1 VTSTSLV
8 GRIVVLQQITA
19 LCVIAAFAIS
29 SLVLTRHVL
38 VKQQRA
44 AVAAA
49 AVRSGHEFDEEM
61 GELGVPTAAAAKA
74 LEEGAAAG
82 VRVEI
87 RDSRGALIG
96 AAGRVPSER
105 ERTTIH
111 GKDRAEYAAVG
122 GAKVLVMRTGTTL
135 IDELSALAWA
145 LLLSALPILL
155 ATFLLGRE
163 LVRRAMRPLSAMA
176 RRAEAI
182 EVEGSGTLGPA
193 SGLEEI
199 DRLGGAFGR
208 LLERLRGAVRAE
220 RRFTADASH
229 ELRTP
234 LTAISGELEMA
245 TARARG
251 QSELADGLGRA
262 RSQVGAMRELVEALL
277 LLRLSDEGAE
287 QDAFEWVNLGD
298 VVRDTT
304 ATLRERCPARSRDIE
319 IDAPD
324 EVLVRGNPALLAAG
338 VRNLLDNAL
347 KFTQQSQRVRVA
359 VTADDTAGRITVDD
373 AGAGVP
379 VPERERVF
387 DSFFR
392 GAEARADRP
401 GFGLGLP
408 ILRRVARVHGGDVT
422 LADSPLGGAR
432 FELWIPLA
440 ADTEHGAVP
449 SRQVAAAPD
458 VVRAVDDSP
467 PSRVAM
473 RGR

>member
-1 VTSTSLV
+1 MKSTSLV

-38 VKQQRA
+38 VKQQRT
-44 AVAAA
+44 AVADT
-49 AVRSGHEFDEEM
+49 AVRTGHEFDEEM
-61 GELGVPTAAAAKA
+61 GELAVPSAAAAKA

-87 RDSRGALIG
+87 RDSRGTLIG
-96 AAGRVPSER
+96 ASGRVPSDR
-105 ERTTIH
+105 ERASVH
-111 GKDRAEYAAVG
+111 GKDRAQYAAVG
-122 GAKVLVMRTGTTL
+122 GATVVVMRTGTTL

-145 LLLSALPILL
+145 LALSALPILL

-176 RRAEAI
+176 RRAESI
-182 EVEGSGTLGPA
+182 EVEGGPGLGPP

-199 DRLGGAFGR
+199 DRLGAAFGR

-262 RSQVGAMRELVEALL
+262 RVQVGAMRELVEALL

-298 VVRDTT
+298 VVRDTV
-304 ATLRERCPARSRDIE
+304 ATLRERCPVRARDIE

-359 VTADDTAGRITVDD
+359 VTSDATAGRITVDD

-440 ADTEHGAVP
+440 TDEHGAAPLRNVI
-449 SRQVAAAPD
+449 AAPGATG
-458 VVRAVDDSP
+458 RSGEEP
-467 PSRVAM
+467 PSRVAA